1 MSKIRVYELAK
12 ELGLENK
19 ALIQLCDELAI
30 DGKASHSNSLTDDE
44 AEKIRRFVIRKA
56 VSGKQGGERE
66 VTREGKLVTERRVGK
81 SVIRRRKKD
90 VDEGAALEA
99 ASAAENGDRHS
110 TVEDDPRDRDFPSL
124 SPDLGA
130 ERSARAQALE
140 AADAL
145 FSKPSPE
152 VASEE
157 TEVLAEEVAAEEAE
171 AADTADTESE
181 TPAAATVAEEPQVEV
196 NAATE
201 DVSDGVVEE
210 ELVEEAAVEDAKP
223 ADVDEP
229 KDETEGETPLEAEAE
244 KTEEETSQEEEVRL
258 DDIRKRHDIRAPKV
272 LGKIELP
279 SAAPKASPKA
289 ATKSGSKRGASK
301 DVNDDPTIIDEPS
314 SPGRGG
320 RGKRKRTGGD
330 SDDFAKRKGPRKK
343 QVLSKKE
350 LVDYDGDRDV
360 WKGKRDRK
368 SKKPK
373 VDRAA
378 AAGSETAPMGASKRM
393 VKIDGEITV
402 GELARQMGLKA
413 GEVIAKLM
421 GAGVMASINQ
431 LVDFDTATLV
441 AEEFNYTTQNTEQDF
456 EVLVDTLTEVDTP
469 ESLEFRPPV
478 VTVMGHVDHGKTSLL
493 DAIRQTEVTDG
504 EFGGITQH
512 IGAYNVK
519 LASGGSVTFL
529 DTPGHEAFTAMRS
542 RGAQVTDIVV
552 LVVAA
557 NDGVMPQTIE
567 AINHAKAAEVPIIVA
582 INKMDIEG
590 ANADKVIGQLAEF
603 DLVPEEWGGDTLVVK
618 VSAHTKEGVDTLL
631 ENLHLQAEILELKAN
646 PNRRAVGTVIES
658 KVDKGRGPVISVL
671 VQKGTLK
678 KGDAFVS
685 GAVYG
690 KVRALADDDGLPVD
704 EAGCSI
710 PVEILGVSS
719 PAAAGDDFIVL
730 ESESQA
736 RKIASDRAL
745 RQRRRDFASV
755 NLAQLGGPL
764 TLERFSEMVTDSEEV
779 KELPLIVKADV
790 QGSVEAVA
798 DSLADLSNEEVR
810 VKIIHKAVG
819 GVTEND
825 VQLASASQA
834 ILVAFNVRPDVRAA
848 TIIESEGVDV
858 LYSRVIYDL
867 VDSVESA
874 LKGRMAPKFQEK
886 TLGRVEVRET
896 FKVPKQ
902 GVVAGSYVIG
912 GVVQRNALIRL
923 LRDGVVIHEGKL
935 GSLRRFK
942 DDVKEVA
949 TGYECGIGIDGY
961 SDIKNGDVIEVYKIE
976 EVAV

>member
-19 ALIQLCDELAI
+19 ALIQLCEELSI

-66 VTREGKLVTERRVGK
+66 VTREGKVVTERRVGK

-90 VDEGAALEA
+90 VSEEPPAEET
-99 ASAAENGDRHS
+99 SADSAERSSGVS
-110 TVEDDPRDRDFPSL
+110 DDPRDRDFPSL

-130 ERSARAQALE
+130 EKSARAQALE

-145 FSKPSPE
+145 FSKP
-152 VASEE
+152 
-157 TEVLAEEVAAEEAE
+157 
-171 AADTADTESE
+171 
-181 TPAAATVAEEPQVEV
+181 Q
-196 NAATE
+196 
-201 DVSDGVVEE
+201 
-210 ELVEEAAVEDAKP
+210 EAAVEEAPAAVAEEVSVEADAAP
-223 ADVDEP
+223 EAEVAEVGDTEETAEQADVAAVADEP
-229 KDETEGETPLEAEAE
+229 EEAAEAE
-244 KTEEETSQEEEVRL
+244 ELQADDSAAATEASEPEESAEETEEDEEVRL
-258 DDIRKRHDIRAPKV
+258 EDIRKRHDIRAPKV

-279 SAAPKASPKA
+279 TAAPKPAKQSKSA
-289 ATKSGSKRGASK
+289 AKRAAAE
-301 DVNDDPTIIDEPS
+301 DANDPSMMDEPS
-314 SPGRGG
+314 PGKGG
-320 RGKRKRTGGD
+320 RGRKKRGSGGD
-330 SDDFAKRKGPRKK
+330 DDSDYGKRKGPRKK

-350 LVDYDGDRDV
+350 LVDYDGERDG
-360 WKGKRDRK
+360 WKSKRDRK
-368 SKKPK
+368 SKKQK
-373 VDRAA
+373 VVDRAA
-378 AAGSETAPMGASKRM
+378 AAQSETAPMGASKRL

-421 GAGVMASINQ
+421 SAGVMASINQ

-456 EVLVDTLTEVDTP
+456 EGLVDSLTEVDAP

-493 DAIRQTEVTDG
+493 DAIRQTEVTDA

-519 LASGGSVTFL
+519 LPTGGSVTFL

-678 KGDAFVS
+678 KGDAFVAGS
-685 GAVYG
+685 VSG
-690 KVRALADDDGLPVD
+690 KVRALVSDDGHPVE

-719 PAAAGDDFIVL
+719 PAAAGDDFVVL

-736 RKIASDRAL
+736 RKIAGDRAL

-764 TLERFSEMVTDSEEV
+764 TLERFSEMVTESEEL

-819 GVTEND
+819 GITEND

-848 TIIESEGVDV
+848 TIIETEGVDV

-902 GVVAGSYVIG
+902 GVVAGSYVVG
-912 GVVQRNALIRL
+912 GVVQRNALVRL

-949 TGYECGIGIDGY
+949 TGYECGIGIEGY
-961 SDIKNGDVIEVYKIE
+961 SDIKSGDLIEVYKVE